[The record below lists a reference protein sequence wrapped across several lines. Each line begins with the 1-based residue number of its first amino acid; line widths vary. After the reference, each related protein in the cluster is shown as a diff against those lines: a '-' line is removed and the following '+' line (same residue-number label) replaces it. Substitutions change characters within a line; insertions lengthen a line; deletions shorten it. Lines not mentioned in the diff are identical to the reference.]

1 MRTWGNSWKKHEEP
15 EDKNP
20 HFLYTRLV
28 LDLARPKLVN
38 CWSPLNH
45 ASHCMTTSWSAVATQ
60 TRAWVNPAMQSKVFL
75 CQMPF
80 LPQPS
85 LFSAWTPAQ
94 NNAGVHGLRLGI
106 GPPRHSLKS
115 QVILHL
121 SLLYSDVCFIGL
133 FYMAVW
139 LSSSALVSINTV
151 VLHQAR
157 LVLGWVTVWRQ
168 IQSRPRRDPDDISHC
183 RILSPDK
190 TEWQLISTTLCRWRR
205 CFMADQQWLMKR
217 IREEEVHKRCYNSTT
232 WPLTYL
238 QHTIVNWQKLLG

>member
-168 IQSRPRRDPDDISHC
+168 IQSRPRRYLT
-183 RILSPDK
+183 LSNPVPWQNWMAAYLDYTLQMK
-190 TEWQLISTTLCRWRR
+190 TLFHGWPAMAHETHTRR
-205 CFMADQQWLMKR
+205 RSA
-217 IREEEVHKRCYNSTT
+217 
-232 WPLTYL
+232 
-238 QHTIVNWQKLLG
+238 